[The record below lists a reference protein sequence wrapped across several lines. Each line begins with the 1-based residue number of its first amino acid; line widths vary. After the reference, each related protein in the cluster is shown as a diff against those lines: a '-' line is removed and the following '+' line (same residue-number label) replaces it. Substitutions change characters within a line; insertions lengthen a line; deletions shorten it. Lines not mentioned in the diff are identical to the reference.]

1 MEERKTEQDNE
12 INLLDYLIILLKHK
26 KLIIGSTCGIAVI
39 TTIICLILPPVY
51 QAETRVLPPQQTST
65 SLAAM
70 IAGGIG
76 GTDIASSL
84 IGLKTPAELYIGMVE
99 SRTVLD
105 KIINRFDLMKLYDK
119 KHRIDAEKEILDDI
133 LEAAVDSKSGLIIIS
148 IEDKDPK
155 RAADMANAFVD
166 ELKNLSKGLAVTEAA
181 QRRLFFEEQ
190 LKDTKTSLMK
200 AEEAMESFQEKTGAL
215 QVEEQAKAVIE
226 GIAALRAQIAAKEV
240 EIKVMKTYSTPNDPD
255 LQRSE
260 EAIRGL
266 KAEQN
271 KLEVKSGSGHDP
283 LMPTGRMPE
292 VGIEYERKLR
302 DVKFNETLFELLT
315 KQYEAAKLDEA
326 RDAAVIQI
334 VDTAIPPDKKAKPK
348 TVLVVL
354 IATFLGFLLSIVV
367 AFFTESIRNSSKD
380 PENRER
386 FNTIKKNILFW
397 KRG

>member
-1 MEERKTEQDNE
+1 MEEKKTRQDDE

-51 QAETRVLPPQQTST
+51 QAETRVLPPQQSST

-76 GTDIASSL
+76 GTDITSSL

-105 KIINRFDLMKLYDK
+105 RIINRFDLMKLYDK
-119 KHRIDAEKEILDDI
+119 KHRIDTEKEILDDI

-215 QVEEQAKAVIE
+215 QVEDQAKAVIE
-226 GIAALRAQIAAKEV
+226 SIAALRAQIAAKEV

-326 RDAAVIQI
+326 RDAAVIQV